1 MRLERE
7 PRPRCVDADP
17 TVDEILD
24 TFACRDPR
32 CPCNAPRRGREMK
45 THCPT
50 HRDTH
55 PSLSVSAK
63 NGVTQVHCFAG
74 CAQSATWDEVKRQVL
89 GRRPGLYGDGN
100 LVRLPHSVVTQPA
113 NPPDRSASRD
123 EPSALSPEAS
133 AAGTD
138 VQAIRVWNQTQPDS
152 GRVAAYLRSRGLS
165 GQVPDVLR
173 FHPELYYSPSQR
185 FPAMVAAFRKLD
197 GTLAGVHRT
206 YLDPLGDGKA
216 PLDPAKKFL
225 GKTQGAAI
233 RLAELEDDTLTVTEG
248 IETGLAVMQATGR
261 SVWATGSASGMASLE
276 LPSVA
281 CLDIW
286 ADHDDA
292 GVAGGAHPLAE
303 RATRQGCRVFVIV
316 PDQEGRDWLDV
327 LVEDG
332 GQALRRAREDAV
344 LWLPAAA
351 TDDPEK
357 GKGAEDLGGRG
368 GGAGLA
374 EIRLRVATADT
385 AATWYL
391 TLAGAPELTLSTRQ
405 LRSWP
410 EVELACNDKASVPGW
425 RPEGKY
431 EWKRIVDQLIRE
443 AIKEKVDEEFT
454 EIGNFR
460 RILAHF
466 CHNPESY
473 PQILDQGGVLQE
485 GEHLYFRGDDLVSHI
500 QSLPGN
506 KITRSRSST
515 CSAGSD
521 TAGSGTGW
529 RAARSGSSRSLHRPR
544 SGRLRRSASRR
555 RILTLSPLLTLFG
568 LSGGDGKSSR
578 SNELGIRTMIGDPHP
593 LTPMNPCMR
602 RRGEGGEDSKIVR
615 SANSKTRAQ
624 CPYRGLQDG
633 GEGGVRGYGTAGEP
647 PYRAPPAAGPRGNDR
662 GPRRPRRALP
672 GGLRS
677 ARHRQDDRDAADGAR
692 RPHSRGCRPPADHG
706 RHLHPQR
713 PLPGPHPPSPR
724 DRARRSQLALGAHHP
739 LRLFPAA
746 PVGAGADDQRCGRAR
761 VRPSLRLLL
770 HLGRA

>member
-206 YLDPLGDGKA
+206 YLDPVGDGKA

-261 SVWATGSASGMASLE
+261 SVWATGSASGMAGLE
-276 LPSVA
+276 LPGVA
-281 CLDIW
+281 HLDIW

-292 GVAGGAHPLAE
+292 GLTGGAHPLAE
-303 RATRQGCRVFVIV
+303 RAARQGCRVFVIV
-316 PDQEGRDWLDV
+316 PDQEGCDWLDV
-327 LVEDG
+327 FAEDG
-332 GQALRRAREDAV
+332 AQVLRRARDDAV
-344 LWLPAAA
+344 SWVPATA
-351 TDDPEK
+351 TDDLDRGRDAGDP
-357 GKGAEDLGGRG
+357 GGRG
-368 GGAGLA
+368 GGGPA

-385 AATWYL
+385 QAIWYL
-391 TLAGAPELTLSTRQ
+391 TLTGVPELTLSTRQ

-431 EWKRIVDQLIRE
+431 EWKHIVDELIRR

-454 EIGNFR
+454 ALGSFR
-460 RILAHF
+460 RILASF

-473 PQILDQGGVLQE
+473 PQILDQGGVLLE
-485 GEHLYFRGDDLVSHI
+485 EDRLYFRGSDLLAYIS
-500 QSLPGN
+500 SLPGN
-506 KITRSRSST
+506 KLDRLSVFDLLRRV
-515 CSAGSD
+515 GYEK
-521 TAGSGTGW
+521 GW
-529 RAARSGSSRSLHRPR
+529 RRVE
-544 SGRLRRSASRR
+544 GRVGPA
-555 RILTLSPLLTLFG
+555 
-568 LSGGDGKSSR
+568 GD
-578 SNELGIRTMIGDPHP
+578 
-593 LTPMNPCMR
+593 
-602 RRGEGGEDSKIVR
+602 
-615 SANSKTRAQ
+615 
-624 CPYRGLQDG
+624 
-633 GEGGVRGYGTAGEP
+633 
-647 PYRAPPAAGPRGNDR
+647 
-662 GPRRPRRALP
+662 
-672 GGLRS
+672 
-677 ARHRQDDRDAADGAR
+677 
-692 RPHSRGCRPPADHG
+692 DH
-706 RHLHPQR
+706 H
-713 PLPGPHPPSPR
+713 
-724 DRARRSQLALGAHHP
+724 
-739 LRLFPAA
+739 
-746 PVGAGADDQRCGRAR
+746 
-761 VRPSLRLLL
+761 
-770 HLGRA
+770 